1 MSTNL
6 NLTLGDLG
14 IVLALA
20 GAVLGVLTLLGGIYF
35 VDKKITK
42 TAARLSWVILGGMA
56 LSFIAME
63 RALITRD
70 FGVLFVAQNGSHR
83 TPALFNFSALWSA
96 LEGSILLWGFVLAL
110 FIAIMAVR
118 FRNQLHDPLV
128 KWALLVSYLVVIF
141 FLILMLG
148 PSDPFTRFNPPL
160 GYDGP
165 GPDPL
170 LQDNLLVAFHPPI
183 LYLGLVGLTIP
194 FCFAIASLITGST
207 TERWLTETRRWT
219 LVAWGFLTVGIILG
233 AWWSYDT
240 LGWGGYWGWD
250 PVENA
255 SLLPWLTA
263 TTFLHSALVQERRGM
278 LKVWNL
284 SLICATFSLTILGTF
299 ITRSG
304 ILVSVHSFT
313 ESSIGTFLLV
323 FFAVV
328 AISSL
333 GLIAWRGERLRSV
346 GSVDSP
352 ISREGTFLMNNVL
365 FTAFALIVLLGTVF
379 PLIYE
384 AFKND
389 QISVGAPYFS
399 RMIAPVG
406 MTLLFL
412 MAVAPALPWRKA
424 SKELMKK
431 RLFLPAWAGT
441 ISVGLAVLLG
451 ARGVSPL
458 IAFGLA
464 GFAGGAAI
472 RQLVI
477 AVVKNGWRGFVG
489 RVSGG
494 MLVHLGVVLIAV
506 ALAASGSYLQQG
518 EISLVEG
525 ASGQVAG
532 HKITFVSFEEIS
544 HPERLEQRLTVKV
557 DGDTLTPSIN
567 RYIIR
572 GRLVGDPDT
581 SSSLFQIRDVQV
593 AVVGLPAESDEG
605 VAVFR
610 VTSQP
615 LINWLWLGGLIMAL
629 GTLLALFP
637 ALANR
642 ARIGKRESSKV
653 ETDQKKYQKKTA
665 KSV

>member
-1 MSTNL
+1 MPTNI
-6 NLTLGDLG
+6 NLALGDIG

-20 GAVLGVLTLLGGIYF
+20 GAVIGVLMLLGGIRF
-35 VDKKITK
+35 ADKNITK
-42 TAARLSWVILGGMA
+42 TGARLSLVIFAGMA

-70 FGVLFVAQNGSHR
+70 FGVLYVAQNGSHR
-83 TPALFNFSALWSA
+83 TPTLFNFSALWSA
-96 LEGSILLWGFVLAL
+96 LEGSILLWGLILTLLVAV
-110 FIAIMAVR
+110 MAFR
-118 FRNQLHDPLV
+118 FRNKLDDPLV
-128 KWALLVSYLVVIF
+128 KWAILVSYLVIIF

-148 PSDPFTRFNPPL
+148 PSDPFTSFDPPAF
-160 GYDGP
+160 YDGP

-183 LYLGLVGLTIP
+183 LYFGLVGFTIP
-194 FCFAIASLITGST
+194 FSFAIASLITGST
-207 TERWLTETRRWT
+207 NERWLHETRRWT
-219 LVAWGFLTVGIILG
+219 LIAWGFLTIGIVLG

-278 LKVWNL
+278 LKVWNI

-304 ILVSVHSFT
+304 VLVSVHSFT
-313 ESSIGTFLLV
+313 ESSIGPFLL
-323 FFAVV
+323 FFFGVIVV
-328 AISSL
+328 ASL
-333 GLIAWRGERLRSV
+333 ALIIWRGEKLHSV

-365 FTAFALIVLLGTVF
+365 FTGFALIVLLGTVF

-384 AFKND
+384 ALTND

-399 RMIAPVG
+399 RMIVPLG
-406 MTLLFL
+406 LTLLFL
-412 MAVAPALPWRKA
+412 MAIAPVLPWRKA
-424 SKELMKK
+424 SGELMSK
-431 RLFLPAWAGT
+431 RLLLPAVVGT
-441 ISVGLAVLLG
+441 LSVGLAVLLG
-451 ARGVSPL
+451 GRGLSAL
-458 IAFGLA
+458 IAFALA
-464 GFAGGAAI
+464 GFAGGVAV

-494 MLVHLGVVLIAV
+494 MMVHLGIVVLAV
-506 ALAASGSYLQQG
+506 ALAASGSYLRQG
-518 EISLVEG
+518 EISLTEG
-525 ASGQVAG
+525 ATGNVAG
-532 HKITFVSFEEIS
+532 HEISFIRFEEITHS
-544 HPERLEQRLTVKV
+544 ERLEQRLIVKV

-567 RYIIR
+567 RYFVR
-572 GRLVGDPDT
+572 GRIVGDPDT

-593 AVVGLPAESDEG
+593 SVVQLPDDTGDNTAVL
-605 VAVFR
+605 R

-615 LINWLWLGGLIMAL
+615 LINWLWLGGFIVGI
-629 GTLLALFP
+629 GTVLALFP
-637 ALANR
+637 SLTAISRRKLL
-642 ARIGKRESSKV
+642 SSDIK
-653 ETDQKKYQKKTA
+653 ERRKKKDEA
-665 KSV
+665 IL